1 MAPAKQKKENLPMIK
16 VQQTG
21 SPIRRHKKQA
31 LYLKALGLRKIN
43 SVRELEANPV
53 VLGLIR
59 KAQHMVRVIS
69 E

>member
-1 MAPAKQKKENLPMIK
+1 MAPAKQKKEKLPMIK